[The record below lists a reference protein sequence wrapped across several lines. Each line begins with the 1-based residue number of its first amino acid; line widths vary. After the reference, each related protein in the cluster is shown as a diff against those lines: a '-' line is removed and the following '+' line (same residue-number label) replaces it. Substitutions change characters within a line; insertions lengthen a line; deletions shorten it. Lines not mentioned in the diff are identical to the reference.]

1 MQELSDVC
9 IKLRSKLHDTLSDTL
24 DGEKKVVRSKLRDKG
39 WTQEEINSY
48 DHILEWGRLISS
60 WASPQE
66 VIDILLIKYVL
77 LLSTFILDYNNQRA
91 ITILNEIVMR
101 IISEQF
107 SILTKA
113 GLIDELESVYSRL
126 TIEKWN
132 TVVGAIA
139 KSRFLDYKFI
149 KEEFRNAALAKLRIL
164 TPNKQIMD
172 RELQLLYNEEYEF
185 SMKNDEKSPLSAA
198 IALCEEVYSQAK
210 LDS

>member
-60 WASPQE
+60 WASPHE

-77 LLSTFILDYNNQRA
+77 LLSTFILDYNNHRA

-107 SILTKA
+107 
-113 GLIDELESVYSRL
+113 
-126 TIEKWN
+126 
-132 TVVGAIA
+132 
-139 KSRFLDYKFI
+139 
-149 KEEFRNAALAKLRIL
+149 
-164 TPNKQIMD
+164 
-172 RELQLLYNEEYEF
+172 
-185 SMKNDEKSPLSAA
+185 
-198 IALCEEVYSQAK
+198 
-210 LDS
+210 